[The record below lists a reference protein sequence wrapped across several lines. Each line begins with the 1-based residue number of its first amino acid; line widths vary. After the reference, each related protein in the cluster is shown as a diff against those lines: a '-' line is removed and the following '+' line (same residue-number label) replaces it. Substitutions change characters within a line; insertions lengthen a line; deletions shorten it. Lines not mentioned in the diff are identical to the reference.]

1 MKQLQTIK
9 QWRYSVFSGNGL
21 ALLSFLGILVGITT
35 SLVIGWFMV
44 SIDVVL
50 ALFQTGD
57 KVGFSGFTS
66 VERFFLP
73 LLGAL
78 LLIVL
83 FRLTPKNFHDVGI
96 VHVIDRLQRG
106 RAKIPIGNVIFQF
119 FAALTV
125 LTSGFSMG
133 KEGPAV
139 HVGSG
144 IGSKVGREVHRSPSQ
159 LRLLTG
165 CGTAA
170 AISSAFGT
178 PLAGVMFAMEV
189 VLMEYSLSGFIPIV
203 AASVAAA
210 IASQLIFSG
219 HYTAFSIDVVFSGN
233 FDAHWVILA
242 GVFTGIIAALV
253 HRLVKLFLGL
263 QHQRRESRFLLAGL
277 ITGALGFFL
286 PQILGLGYE
295 SMNDMLAGQYAWP
308 LLVAILIAKIIATS
322 AAVGL
327 GIPAGIVAPSL
338 FIGMAAGGL
347 IGFLVPGIGNDA
359 FYSLIGMAGVMSA
372 LLHAP
377 LAALTAV
384 LELSVSA
391 EIMLPAMI
399 VVVLSNLTCQVLF
412 QQPSIFQTLLASRG
426 LNITTH
432 PMRHALAS
440 RYLTEVASENF
451 SVVRFDMDEAQ
462 VNVALSTGK
471 KLTVFRTSKASHLL
485 TTQSLLARFESWMSL
500 EKKDKVDLTAYLA
513 QVIPERSRVAIL
525 DSDISLLEAIRL
537 LHSEDVVGLQVPLDD
552 FRIGLVSRS
561 KLTSVLTAAEGDL
574 H

>member
-1 MKQLQTIK
+1 MKRLQSIK
-9 QWRYSVFSGNGL
+9 QWRYSVFSDNGL

-50 ALFQTGD
+50 AFFQTGD
-57 KVGFSGFTS
+57 KPGFNGFTS
-66 VERFFLP
+66 IERLFLP
-73 LLGAL
+73 LLGAS
-78 LLIVL
+78 LLIIL
-83 FRLTPKNFHDVGI
+83 FWLTPKKFHDVGI

-106 RAKIPIGNVIFQF
+106 RSKIPIGNVIFQF
-119 FAALTV
+119 FTALTV

-144 IGSKVGREVHRSPSQ
+144 IGSKVGREVHRTPSQ

-189 VLMEYSLSGFIPIV
+189 VLREYSLNGFIPIV

-210 IASQLIFSG
+210 IATQFIFSG
-219 HYTAFSIDVVFSGN
+219 HHSAFALDVVFSGD

-242 GVFTGIIAALV
+242 GVFTGIIAALL
-253 HRLVKLFLGL
+253 HRLVKIFSGI
-263 QHQRRESRFLLAGL
+263 QNQRRESRFLLAAL
-277 ITGALGFFL
+277 ITGVLGYFL
-286 PQILGLGYE
+286 PQIMGLGYE
-295 SMNDMLAGQYAWP
+295 SMNAMLAGHYAWP
-308 LLVAILIAKIIATS
+308 LLLAILLGKIVATS

-347 IGFLVPGIGNDA
+347 IGFIVPGAGNDA

-384 LELSVSA
+384 LELSFSA
-391 EIMLPAMI
+391 EIMFPAMI
-399 VVVLSNLTCQVLF
+399 VVVISNLTCQVLF
-412 QQPSIFQTLLASRG
+412 QQPSIFQTLLANIG
-426 LNITTH
+426 LNISTH
-432 PMRHALAS
+432 PMRNALAS
-440 RYLTEVASENF
+440 RFLTEIASESF
-451 SVVRFDMDEAQ
+451 AVIRHDMDEAQ

-471 KLTVFRTSKASHLL
+471 KLTIFRTNKVSHLV
-485 TTQSLLARFESWMSL
+485 TTHSLLARLESWLAL
-500 EKKDKVDLTAYLA
+500 ERKEQIDLIAYLA

-525 DSDISLLEAIRL
+525 DNDISLLEAIRL
-537 LHSEDVVGLQVPLDD
+537 LHNEDVVGLQVPLDD

-561 KLTSVLTAAEGDL
+561 KLTSVLTAEGDI